1 MWSGIAEPARG
12 ANVPSREGWPAPCG
26 NVKLIRLTALL
37 GYRVPGHVVF
47 FIELERRHVW
57 LAGVTTILTAVGS
70 FGRLATWPCPS
81 TMVVAASSSYP

>member
-1 MWSGIAEPARG
+1 MSLAEKAGQHYGHP
-12 ANVPSREGWPAPCG
+12 E
-26 NVKLIRLTALL
+26 RLTALL
-37 GYRVPGHVVF
+37 GYRVPAHVVF

-81 TMVVAASSSYP
+81 TMVVAASSS